1 MHRWPGIFC
10 LVVCAFAQQEPEFRA
25 GARLVQVDVVVRDGR
40 GSVTGLTKDDFA
52 LFDKGKPQEISLF
65 AAISGRNTNDQRPVL
80 APGEVSNRAV
90 SNRSGG
96 AGGEAAATTVV
107 LLDLL
112 NAKIADQSF
121 ARGQMTKFVD
131 AMGDSDRLALLVQ
144 KNGLVVLQDFTRGRN
159 REQLAKAVEH
169 LPFETGEDQLPRERT
184 MAEAM
189 YWWNVRRDITRQ
201 SLETIVRHLAPL
213 PGRKNLVW
221 ISGDFF
227 YDQIREVLV
236 WPDLL
241 PLLKERN
248 IALYM
253 VGERGLVAPPSN
265 ADRAVNRRQPINVRA
280 APPNDGAQNLGLEH
294 VAQSTGGLGFFNTN
308 DLRGSIQKAID
319 DTAATYTL
327 GFYPSETALDGALH
341 PLKVKVARKG
351 VEVRYRDSY
360 YATAVDDATAQ
371 NAGPTLEELAE
382 LANDPLDAT
391 AIGLTAVAQRSGNA
405 AELAVRAAV
414 NVRDLRLVHEADRW
428 RGSFDVAFSPGGG
441 EKMKFRTI
449 NLDLSEE
456 EFRDALGSPY
466 SVSIPVAAGAPGP
479 VRIVVRDRT
488 TGNAGS
494 LLLPLK

>member
-1 MHRWPGIFC
+1 MRRWLGVFC
-10 LVVCAFAQQEPEFRA
+10 LVVGAFAQQEPEFRV
-25 GARLVQVDVVVRDGR
+25 GAHLVQVDVVVRDGR
-40 GSVTGLTKDDFA
+40 GPVTGLTKDDFV
-52 LFDKGKPQEISLF
+52 LFDKGKQQEISLF
-65 AAISGRNTNDQRPVL
+65 ATSAGRNSVERTVP
-80 APGEVSNRAV
+80 APAEVSNRAV
-90 SNRSGG
+90 SNRSDGIS
-96 AGGEAAATTVV
+96 GEAAATTVV

-112 NAKIADQSF
+112 NSKIADQSF
-121 ARGQMTKFVD
+121 ARGQMTRFVD

-159 REQLAKAVEH
+159 REQLVKAVEH

-201 SLETIVRHLAPL
+201 SLEAIVRHLAPL

-227 YDQIREVLV
+227 YDQVRETLV

-265 ADRAVNRRQPINVRA
+265 VDRAVNRRQPINVRA

-294 VAQSTGGLGFFNTN
+294 VAQSTGGLGFFNSD
-308 DLRGSIQKAID
+308 DLQGSIQKAID

-327 GFYPSETALDGALH
+327 GFYPSEAALDGALH

-360 YATAVDDATAQ
+360 YATAGDDATRQ
-371 NAGPTLEELAE
+371 NAAPTLEELAM
-382 LANDPLDAT
+382 DPLDAT
-391 AIGLTAVAQRSGNA
+391 AIGLTAVAQRSGNPA
-405 AELAVRAAV
+405 KLAVRAAV
-414 NVRDLRLVHEADRW
+414 NVRDLRLEHKADRW
-428 RGSFDVAFSPGGG
+428 RGSFDVAFAPGGG
-441 EKMKFRTI
+441 QRMKFRTI

-456 EFRDALGSPY
+456 EFRAALGSPY
-466 SVSIPVAAGAPGP
+466 SISIPLAAGAPGP
-479 VRIVVRDRT
+479 VRIVVRDRA